1 MNRLLFSRIDNSPL
15 ILFRISF
22 GVLVALE
29 CFGAIATG
37 WVRHNLIEPDFTFTF
52 IGFEWLQ
59 PLPGVGMYA
68 YFALMGLLGVSIA
81 LGYRYRLSVVLF
93 TLLWTAVYLMQKTAY
108 NNHYYLLVLLS
119 AMMCLF
125 PAHRGVSL
133 DVKRRPELGSNSMY
147 AYVKWLVVGQLW
159 IVYTFA
165 AIAKLYSDW
174 LDLSFLA
181 QLMAPKAGYPVL
193 GALLQEPWAHR
204 AIAWFGIGYDFLVIP
219 LLLWRPTRLFAFGAS
234 LFFHLFNAVV
244 IQVGIFPFLSLA
256 LMVFFFD
263 PEGVRRRFFPG
274 KPAFVRHEL
283 TLPAAAPAIA
293 WGMGLYLLLQ
303 LALPLRHHLIE
314 GDVLW
319 TEEGHRLSWRMM
331 LRTRQGDLR
340 FRVEDARTGF
350 REVVNLN
357 HYLTPDQQEKVKA
370 YPDFI
375 WQFAQR
381 LKAGY
386 AAQGY
391 QVAVYAQG
399 RLRIN
404 RRPFYPFI
412 DPTVDLAS
420 EPWDPFWHHRWILP
434 PPDAQPAPEGKDSQ
448 TPRSQP

>member
-15 ILFRISF
+15 VFFRMAF
-22 GVLVALE
+22 GVLIALE
-29 CFGAIATG
+29 SFGAIATG
-37 WVRHNLIEPDFTFTF
+37 WVGRNLIEPAFTFTF

-59 PLPGVGMYA
+59 PLPGSGMYF
-68 YFALMGLLGVSIA
+68 YYSLMGLLGIAIA
-81 LGYRYRLSVVLF
+81 LGYRYRLSMVLF
-93 TLLWTAVYLMQKTAY
+93 TLLWTGAYLMQKTAY
-108 NNHYYLLVLLS
+108 NNHYYLLILLS
-119 AMMCLF
+119 GMMCLF
-125 PAHRGVSL
+125 PAHRAASL
-133 DVKRRPELGSNSMY
+133 DVRRNPSLGANHMY
-147 AYVKWLVVGQLW
+147 SYVKWLVVGQLW

-165 AIAKLYSDW
+165 AIAKLYTDW
-174 LDLSFLA
+174 LDLSFISD
-181 QLMAPKAGYPVL
+181 LMQPKAGYPIIGEVL
-193 GALLQEPWAHR
+193 QQPWAHR

-263 PEGVRRRFFPG
+263 PEGVRRRFFPNKHVYAEKG
-274 KPAFVRHEL
+274 DARPAG
-283 TLPAAAPAIA
+283 AAAIS

-319 TEEGHRLSWRMM
+319 TEEGHRMSWRMM

-340 FRVEDARTGF
+340 FRVEDLRTGF
-350 REVVNLN
+350 KEVVNLDD
-357 HYLTPDQQEKVKA
+357 YLTADQKEKVKA

-375 WQFAQR
+375 WQFAQHV
-381 LKAGY
+381 KAKY
-386 AAQGY
+386 AARGHR
-391 QVAVYAQG
+391 VAVYAKG

-412 DPTVDLAS
+412 DPTVDLGA
-420 EPWDPFWHHRWILP
+420 EPWDPWRHHRWILP
-434 PPDAQPAPEGKDSQ
+434 MPGKQS
-448 TPRSQP
+448 TPTETGSR

>member
-1 MNRLLFSRIDNSPL
+1 MNRLLFTRIDNSPL
-15 ILFRISF
+15 VLFRMGF

-37 WVRHNLIEPDFTFTF
+37 WVRRNLIEPEFTFTF

-59 PLPGVGMYA
+59 PLPGAGMYV
-68 YFALMGLLGVSIA
+68 YFAAMGLLGIGIA
-81 LGYRYRLSVVLF
+81 LGYRYRLSICFF
-93 TLLWTAVYLMQKTAY
+93 TLLWTGAYLMQKTAY

-119 AMMCLF
+119 AIMCLL
-125 PAHRGVSL
+125 PAHRALSL
-133 DVKRRPELGSNSMY
+133 DARREPQLAKNGMY

-165 AIAKLYSDW
+165 AIAKLYTDW
-174 LDLSFLA
+174 LDFSFIA
-181 QLMAPKAGYPVL
+181 QLMEPKAGYPL
-193 GALLQEPWAHR
+193 IGEALQQPWAHR
-204 AIAWFGIGYDFLVIP
+204 VIAWFGIGYDLLVIP

-234 LFFHLFNAVV
+234 VFFHLFNAIVL
-244 IQVGIFPFLSLA
+244 QVGIFPFLSLA

-263 PEGVRRRFFPG
+263 PEQVRSRFFAK
-274 KPAFVRHEL
+274 KPPFAAQILVR
-283 TLPAAAPAIA
+283 PAGATAIA
-293 WGMGLYLLLQ
+293 WVFGLYLLVQ
-303 LALPLRHHLIE
+303 IALPLRHHLIE

-350 REVVNLN
+350 SEVVNPD
-357 HYLTPDQQEKVKA
+357 HYLTPDQREKVMA
-370 YPDFI
+370 YPDFT
-375 WQFAQR
+375 WQFAQI
-381 LKAGY
+381 LKKKY
-386 AAQGY
+386 AAQGR
-391 QVAVYAQG
+391 QVAVYAKG

-420 EPWDPFWHHRWILP
+420 EPWDPFRHHRWILSRP
-434 PPDAQPAPEGKDSQ
+434 SHEPVSEMPGGG
-448 TPRSQP
+448 TPRPRP

>member
-1 MNRLLFSRIDNSPL
+1 MNRLLFTRIDNSPL
-15 ILFRISF
+15 LLFRMGF

-37 WVRHNLIEPDFTFTF
+37 WVRRNLIEPEFTFTF

-59 PLPGVGMYA
+59 PLPGAGMYV
-68 YFALMGLLGVSIA
+68 YFAVMGLLGICIA
-81 LGYRYRLSVVLF
+81 LGYRYRLSTISF
-93 TLLWTAVYLMQKTAY
+93 TLLWTGAYLMQKTAY

-119 AMMCLF
+119 AIMCLL
-125 PAHRGVSL
+125 PAHRALSL
-133 DVKRRPELGSNSMY
+133 DARRKPQRAENGMY

-174 LDLSFLA
+174 LDLSFIS
-181 QLMAPKAGYPVL
+181 QLMEPKAGYPLIGEVL
-193 GALLQEPWAHR
+193 QQPWAHR

-234 LFFHLFNAVV
+234 VFFHLFNAIVL
-244 IQVGIFPFLSLA
+244 QVGIFPFLSLA

-263 PEGVRRRFFPG
+263 PEGVRRRFFPK
-274 KPAFVRHEL
+274 KPPHIEQAPVR
-283 TLPAAAPAIA
+283 PAGATAITWA
-293 WGMGLYLLLQ
+293 LGIYALVQM
-303 LALPLRHHLIE
+303 ALPLRHHFIA

-340 FRVEDARTGF
+340 FRVEDVGTGF
-350 REVVNLN
+350 KEVVNLD
-357 HYLTPDQQEKVKA
+357 HYLTPDQREKVMA
-370 YPDFI
+370 YPDFT

-381 LKAGY
+381 LKASY
-386 AAQGY
+386 AARGHR
-391 QVAVYAQG
+391 VAVYAKG
-399 RLRIN
+399 HLRIN
-404 RRPFYPFI
+404 RRPYYPFI

-420 EPWDPFWHHRWILP
+420 EPWDPIGHHRWILDP
-434 PPDAQPAPEGKDSQ
+434 PSKPPVGDMPGGAPR
-448 TPRSQP
+448 P